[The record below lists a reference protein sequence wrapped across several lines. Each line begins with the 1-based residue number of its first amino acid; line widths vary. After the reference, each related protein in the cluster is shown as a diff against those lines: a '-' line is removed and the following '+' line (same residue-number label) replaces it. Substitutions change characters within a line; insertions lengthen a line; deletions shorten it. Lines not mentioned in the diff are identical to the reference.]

1 MGSWGYTLLEGAS
14 RCGDSQA
21 SSSDWIDLSIRTC
34 RALPRGLRLVS
45 YKVSFAPEISLSPVP
60 ASFFLFLQEIPHT
73 AFWARQLAVL
83 EQTVVTLWPVLMEVS
98 LFVPSKVL
106 QKT

>member
-1 MGSWGYTLLEGAS
+1 MPGGSSWLRLRG
-14 RCGDSQA
+14 RDP
-21 SSSDWIDLSIRTC
+21 SIPWERLTC

-45 YKVSFAPEISLSPVP
+45 YKVSFPPEISLSPVP
-60 ASFFLFLQEIPHT
+60 ASFFLFFQEIPHT

-83 EQTVVTLWPVLMEVS
+83 EQTVVTLWPVLMQVS